1 MFSFDLSFI
10 KDTAKKKTL
19 LHECNKVHAS
29 EKVLEA
35 KKYNDAIVLSSRG
48 WTYDGKLLGG
58 VVDSDGKYIR
68 NSGYAEYGGRGY
80 NIDGEDIVEKNETVI
95 FLGFFNPCWGHLI
108 TDSLSKLWYL
118 QTPQCEKLIE
128 GGAKIIYIT
137 QFNADLPEYNKEL
150 FSYAGIEIEK
160 FVHIK
165 QVTKYKQVIV
175 PDNSLYDSDGSIY
188 YTREFV
194 NTIDQIKSGVQ
205 VDENSPKKIYYTR
218 TAIKDVR
225 ERGRECDV
233 ERLFRKNG
241 YAIISP
247 EKHTVKQQIQ
257 FMMGCD
263 KFAAAE
269 GSVSHGTIFCKPR
282 TEVAILRKVNYV
294 NTYTPFIGQ
303 MSGLK
308 TVYIDANHSTM
319 AYRKIPTAGPFYVCV
334 TSHLRRY
341 LGENGIWIPFFFFF
355 SYWKYFF
362 SVPIIWLYKKI
373 RTKMRL

>member
-128 GGAKIIYIT
+128 GGGKNY
-137 QFNADLPEYNKEL
+137 L
-150 FSYAGIEIEK
+150 
-160 FVHIK
+160 H
-165 QVTKYKQVIV
+165 
-175 PDNSLYDSDGSIY
+175 NSI
-188 YTREFV
+188 
-194 NTIDQIKSGVQ
+194 
-205 VDENSPKKIYYTR
+205 
-218 TAIKDVR
+218 
-225 ERGRECDV
+225 
-233 ERLFRKNG
+233 
-241 YAIISP
+241 
-247 EKHTVKQQIQ
+247 
-257 FMMGCD
+257 
-263 KFAAAE
+263 
-269 GSVSHGTIFCKPR
+269 
-282 TEVAILRKVNYV
+282 
-294 NTYTPFIGQ
+294 
-303 MSGLK
+303 
-308 TVYIDANHSTM
+308 
-319 AYRKIPTAGPFYVCV
+319 
-334 TSHLRRY
+334 
-341 LGENGIWIPFFFFF
+341 
-355 SYWKYFF
+355 
-362 SVPIIWLYKKI
+362 
-373 RTKMRL
+373 